1 MDSLDI
7 KQHGEP
13 VNIGKAMFL
22 CLCLCLIINVSPLYA
37 NDQHRGVFPHVY
49 ILIRP
54 ALFLTPQMCFQV
66 GFLMS
71 DRSAEMLTITESSRP
86 VWRNSSL
93 GESKHIIQG
102 LWCWKKGRFR
112 WFLFLFGLGSV
123 PPVYSWNA
131 HWMVSDVFWK
141 TDVGLPENQPQWGGR
156 LRSRLS
162 C

>member
-1 MDSLDI
+1 MR
-7 KQHGEP
+7 EP

-71 DRSAEMLTITESSRP
+71 DRSAEMLTITESSRQA
-86 VWRNSSL
+86 WR
-93 GESKHIIQG
+93 ESKHIIQRS
-102 LWCWKKGRFR
+102 LMLERKEVLDDFCFC
-112 WFLFLFGLGSV
+112 L
-123 PPVYSWNA
+123 
-131 HWMVSDVFWK
+131 
-141 TDVGLPENQPQWGGR
+141 DVGQCLQFIAGMRTGWFQMCFGR
-156 LRSRLS
+156 LMWASWKSTTVGPRETQEQVIMLS
-162 C
+162 VKQIISC